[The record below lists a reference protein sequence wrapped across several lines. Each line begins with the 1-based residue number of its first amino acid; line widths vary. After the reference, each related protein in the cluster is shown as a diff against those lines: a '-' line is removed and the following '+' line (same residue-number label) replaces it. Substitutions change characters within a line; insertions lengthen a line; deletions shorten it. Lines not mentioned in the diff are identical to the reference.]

1 MSASAD
7 ELWWR
12 GATLYQIYPRSYQ
25 DSNADGIGDLKG
37 IIERLPYIAELGA
50 DAIWISPFFTS
61 PMADFGYD
69 VSDYRDVDSMFG
81 TLADF
86 KALLKKAHALGLKV
100 TIERVLS
107 HTSEQHPWFKE
118 SRKSRDNPYAD
129 YYVWADPKPDGSPP
143 NNWLSLF
150 GGCGWEW
157 EARRKQYYLHNFLRQ
172 QPDLN
177 FHNPKVQDELLD
189 VVRFWLELGVD
200 GFRLDTANFYFHDK
214 QLRNNPPNAAQQSAD
229 IPLGNPYAWQDHI
242 YDKSRPENLAFLERF
257 RALLDEFGAKTSV
270 GEIGDA
276 DRTLQTIAA
285 YTEDNKRLHMCYGF
299 DYLSRSFGKA
309 HFEKTMREFE
319 RVAGKS
325 WGCWAFSNHDVE
337 RHASRWSGFMP
348 DRDRLARF
356 CIALL
361 ASMRGS
367 ICLYQGEEL
376 GFGESDIPYDLIQ
389 DPYGRTF
396 WPEFK
401 GRDGCRSPM
410 AWKDNAPN
418 GGFSSA
424 NRTWL
429 PVDPDHQAHAAETQQ
444 TNPAS
449 ILAAYKRY
457 LAIRRQHEALRTG
470 DIEFLPTDGDV
481 LVYVRSTSA
490 SRILCVF
497 NFGTENSAYALP
509 ATHECKL
516 IDGSDLHV
524 TRQGDKIALGAGGA
538 AYFTMTSK

>member
-1 MSASAD
+1 MTTGTD
-7 ELWWR
+7 KLWWR

-37 IIERLPYIAELGA
+37 IIDRLPYIAELGA

-69 VSDYRDVDSMFG
+69 VSDYCGVDPMFG
-81 TLADF
+81 TLDDF
-86 KALLKKAHALGLKV
+86 KALLKKAHSLGLKV
-100 TIERVLS
+100 TIDQVLS

-118 SRKSRDNPYAD
+118 SRKSLDNPYAD
-129 YYVWADPKPDGSPP
+129 YYVWADPKPDGVPP

-150 GGCGWEW
+150 GGCAWEW

-177 FHNPKVQDELLD
+177 FHNPKVQEELLD

-200 GFRLDTANFYFHDK
+200 GFRLDTANFYVHDK
-214 QLRNNPPNAAQQSAD
+214 ELRDNPANPKRESAD
-229 IPLGNPYAWQDHI
+229 IPLGNPYAWQDHV
-242 YDKSRPENLAFLERF
+242 YDKNRPETLAFMERF
-257 RALLDEFGAKTSV
+257 RALLDEFGATTSV

-276 DRTLQTIAA
+276 DRALQTIAT
-285 YTEDNKRLHMCYGF
+285 YTEGNKRLHMCYGF

-309 HFEKTMREFE
+309 HFEKTMSEFE

-337 RHASRWSGFMP
+337 RHASRWSSFMP

-376 GFGESDIPYDLIQ
+376 GFGESDVPYDLIQ

-410 AWKDNAPN
+410 AWKENASN
-418 GGFSSA
+418 AGFSKA
-424 NRTWL
+424 NKTWL
-429 PVDPDHQAHAAETQQ
+429 PVDPAHQARAADTQVSD
-444 TNPAS
+444 PAS
-449 ILAAYKRY
+449 ILATYKRY
-457 LAIRRQHEALRTG
+457 LAIRRKHGALRTG
-470 DIEFLPTDGDV
+470 TIDILPASDDV
-481 LVYVRSTSA
+481 LAYRRREGKECIV
-490 SRILCVF
+490 CVF
-497 NFGTENSAYALP
+497 NFGMTSSTFELPEGKYELIEGSALDANYSSS
-509 ATHECKL
+509 TVKL
-516 IDGSDLHV
+516 G
-524 TRQGDKIALGAGGA
+524 GGGA
-538 AYFTMTSK
+538 AYFILV